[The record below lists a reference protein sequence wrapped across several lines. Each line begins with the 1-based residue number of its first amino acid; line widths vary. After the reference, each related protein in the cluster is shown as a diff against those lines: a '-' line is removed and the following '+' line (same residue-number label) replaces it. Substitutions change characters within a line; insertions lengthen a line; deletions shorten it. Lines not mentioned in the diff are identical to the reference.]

1 MPSESQLH
9 QSTGL
14 HVTVRDPRGGEAIN
28 LNFDREVAEIPL
40 VVEFPS
46 RTARAVLRVHHLKDA
61 GEYDVRLSFTT
72 DPPREPAAVAAVES
86 SRSPEDHGGFSEAD
100 EKALRERAA
109 VQGYADD
116 DLSQLMSESEVRS
129 EAQAR
134 AAFEA
139 ILSMPRDKRALA
151 VRQEAVAAYESGAS
165 PRHPGVSVEAFRL
178 ALETLAPVTAR
189 AAGRILSQLVERAEA
204 DARVA
209 GELKQEVPLPPP
221 VTDAKLPVETPV
233 VVEVP
238 LTETKVEPKVEEKK
252 GESGKGK
259 HGGGSKG

>member
-14 HVTVRDPRGGEAIN
+14 HVTIRDPRGGEAIN
-28 LNFDREVAEIPL
+28 LNFDREFTELPL

-46 RTARAVLRVHHLKDA
+46 RTARAVLRVHYLKDA
-61 GEYDVRLSFTT
+61 GEYDVRLAFVT
-72 DPPREPAAVAAVES
+72 DPVTEAAAKTAVEA
-86 SRSPEDHGGFSEAD
+86 SREDHGGFSEAD